1 MLLSAC
7 AYWYGGGIELVYII
21 AMLLSNYSLYHVVAL
36 LIEKSSRRRDNV
48 GPVIFLVKMAHFF
61 RKFHRVSSMT
71 WKYVTQAPDFLPLLL
86 QLLTYDAVME

>member
-1 MLLSAC
+1 
-7 AYWYGGGIELVYII
+7 
-21 AMLLSNYSLYHVVAL
+21 MLLSNYSLYHAVAL

-61 RKFHRVSSMT
+61 RKFHRVSSMNTVT